1 MITRKPGTILLEK
14 TREITAGRVGLH
26 WVSGSMRHSGLKKKI
41 EYRFRS
47 RKSNREKT
55 AWEKIEAAVLTIL
68 SGGSCVEDLEYLR
81 ADAGLVH
88 SLGKKDMISADT
100 LLRFMGKK
108 RTGEQLIKSI
118 HDSAQI
124 ALSRYRGA
132 ELTYDNDATYF
143 NSNKD
148 CATYSYQKEKQMS
161 GLLGYIAELNGL
173 CITAQYRAGNVSPA
187 HDILEDLKQ
196 ARLLCKKSGQR
207 LTRFRSDS
215 AAHNFDI
222 FKYCDQHDINYFVTL
237 DKNSVTKREVNAL
250 ARSRWNKLPET
261 EDVEWAEYTHAMN
274 RGKKNGLAMRALV
287 LR

>member
-1 MITRKPGTILLEK
+1 MITRKPGTILVEK
-14 TREITAGRVGLH
+14 TSETTTGRVGLH
-26 WVSGSMRHSGLKKKI
+26 WVSESMRHSGLKKKI

-81 ADAGLVH
+81 ADAGLVR

-108 RTGEQLIKSI
+108 RTDEQLTKSI

-124 ALSRYRGA
+124 ALSRYNER

-143 NSNKD
+143 KSNKD

-187 HDILEDLKQ
+187 HGILEDLKH
-196 ARLLCKKSGQR
+196 ARLLYKSPR
-207 LTRFRSDS
+207 T
-215 AAHNFDI
+215 
-222 FKYCDQHDINYFVTL
+222 
-237 DKNSVTKREVNAL
+237 AL
-250 ARSRWNKLPET
+250 AQSRS
-261 EDVEWAEYTHAMN
+261 
-274 RGKKNGLAMRALV
+274 V
-287 LR
+287 LI